1 MSHPISDEEQE
12 KVVARAKFF
21 ESRREQA
28 ASTVVP
34 TWRACVGG
42 CWRLGELFRSKRPST

>member
-34 TWRACVGG
+34 TWRACVG
-42 CWRLGELFRSKRPST
+42 RLGELFRSKRPSR